1 VGLALEGPLHVG
13 EVDASG
19 EEQGYVSVPH
29 IVPAYVRHP
38 RPPEQGLVV
47 PVDDVLRV
55 ERVPLPEV
63 KTSLES
69 S

>member
-1 VGLALEGPLHVG
+1 MDV
-13 EVDASG
+13 SG
-19 EEQGYVSVPH
+19 EEQGRVGVPH
-29 IVPAYVRHP
+29 IVPAYVRHA
-38 RPPEQGLVV
+38 RPPEQGLAV
-47 PVDDVLRV
+47 PVDDVMRV